1 MIVTDQCLKNWG
13 SAMSERTKA
22 VREKTNHQ
30 GKPATKR
37 GSAAQ
42 AKAPKPDNRQKQN
55 GQARS
60 SGGAARIG
68 LRGSSRK
75 SQLAADPQILSTLGP
90 DLVPLARVF
99 PQQTGLDPAKVGQEL
114 EAAFN
119 DLASLR
125 DRNPFGNSVK
135 LLALDINKRLD
146 KGSLT
151 YGGIET
157 LVQEMTVQ
165 AFQHRAARLGDYL
178 GERDDAKNVASLKE
192 AIRRLAT
199 GPGTSSTGGKRDSK
213 PAVRPFA
220 EFKAV
225 LERELFGIVVTAHPT
240 FSQTTGMM
248 RVMAEL
254 ATSRDIDGGNL
265 GATERKRRLGFARA
279 VEHRAPQ
286 KIDLAYEHD
295 LSIEAIRNMQRALR
309 RVYDL
314 LFDVAAELYPQD
326 WETLSPKLLTIAS
339 WVGYDLDGR
348 SDIKWSDTFC
358 KRLKLQAL
366 QLEQYLT
373 DVQALRTDL
382 GRDKQGVEL
391 SHLLEL
397 LESRLALAIKEV
409 SDEMDVLSSDGN
421 SASPEPW
428 HEQVRRIAKRMH
440 DGRDLRLIDST
451 QLLELVQR
459 ALDLTKKPAARRR
472 LLILRAEIGN
482 HGLGMAHTHVRLNSV
497 QIHNAIRKL
506 IDMETAPDDPAR
518 KRSYLASLSRLLTE
532 VKPMSI
538 SFASIM
544 AERTSAKRLFMI
556 VAQMLKYIDATTPV
570 RFLIAECEAPLTL
583 LSALYFAKLF
593 GVEHRI
599 DISPLFETTK
609 AFERGIRVIDEA
621 LQNPSFAEYVRKRGR
636 LCIQTGFSDAGRHL
650 GQTVAAVSVEWLR
663 LKMADLMRDRGFTD
677 VEVVIFDTHG
687 ESIGRG
693 GHPSSFRARLE
704 YVASPVS
711 RHQFQKNN
719 VRAKEEVSFQG
730 GDGYLLFITPSIAF
744 TSVTRILEYILEEPK
759 DGVDTDPLYVAEED
773 FTKEFFITI
782 RHFNERVM
790 DDPNYA
796 ALLDTFGANLLFP
809 SGSRALKRQH
819 DGGSTRVNLTHPTQ
833 MRAIPHNGILQQMA
847 FLANTVGG
855 VGQAIMRDP
864 ERFQRA
870 YRNSPRMRRLLGM
883 VEWALEF
890 TDLEALK
897 CYIDLFDPGQW
908 LSRAYQAKEPERA
921 AELRMVAALLE
932 GEGLYEKLAKIYR
945 TFQQDMLDLRDG
957 LALVGANGPKIPP
970 EARFNLRV
978 IHGLRIALLMRLFML
993 STHIPDFSDQYEI
1006 TRQQLLSK
1014 IYHLEID
1021 DAVRKLN
1028 VIFPKVDPVKFEGDF
1043 GDIATYIGDWHQ
1055 TYEREH
1061 EVIFQP
1067 IAHLYTLIRRL
1078 SSGVIHTVGALG

>member
-1 MIVTDQCLKNWG
+1 MT
-13 SAMSERTKA
+13 ERTRTARDK
-22 VREKTNHQ
+22 
-30 GKPATKR
+30 TKR
-37 GSAAQ
+37 QSKASAEPRARNAVISDRSAAGGTKG
-42 AKAPKPDNRQKQN
+42 AAAPK
-55 GQARS
+55 
-60 SGGAARIG
+60 RIG
-68 LRGSSRK
+68 LRGGATKNR
-75 SQLAADPQILSTLGP
+75 LVADPQQTLSALGP
-90 DLVPLARVF
+90 DMMPLNRVF
-99 PQQTGLDPAKVGQEL
+99 PIQPGLDPAKVTREL
-114 EAAFN
+114 ESAFD
-119 DLASLR
+119 DLAALR

-165 AFQHRAARLGDYL
+165 AYQHRADRLRDYL
-178 GERDDAKNVASLKE
+178 GERDDAKNVALLRQS
-192 AIRRLAT
+192 IRRLALSDA
-199 GPGTSSTGGKRDSK
+199 GAEGKRGK
-213 PAVRPFA
+213 AVTRPFA
-220 EFKAV
+220 EFKEMI
-225 LERELFGIVVTAHPT
+225 ERELFGIVVTAHPT
-240 FSQTTGMM
+240 FSQSTGMM

-254 ATSRDIDGGNL
+254 ATGREIDGGSL
-265 GATERKRRLGFARA
+265 SAAERKRRIGYARA
-279 VEHRAPQ
+279 VEHRAPE
-286 KIDLAYEHD
+286 KIDLSYEHG

-309 RVYDL
+309 RVYDIV
-314 LFDVAAELYPQD
+314 FDVAAELYPQD

-348 SDIKWSDTFC
+348 SDIKWSDTLC

-366 QLEQYLT
+366 QLEQYLA
-373 DVQALRTDL
+373 DIQALRNDL
-382 GRDKQGVEL
+382 KREKQDVEL

-409 SDEMDVLSSDGN
+409 SDEMDVFSSD
-421 SASPEPW
+421 ASGESW
-428 HEQVRRIAKRMH
+428 IEQVRRIAKRMH
-440 DGRDLRLIDST
+440 DGRDLRLIDSA

-459 ALDLTKKPAARRR
+459 ALDLTKTAAIRRK

-518 KRSYLASLSRLLTE
+518 KRTYLASLSRLLTE
-532 VKPMSI
+532 VRPMSI

-556 VAQMLKYIDATTPV
+556 VAQMLKYIDSTTPV

-583 LSALYFAKLF
+583 LAALYFAKLF

-609 AFERGIRVIDEA
+609 AFERGIRVIDES
-621 LQNPSFAEYVRKRGR
+621 LQNPSFAEYIRKRGR

-663 LKMADLMRDRGFTD
+663 LKLADLMRDRGFAD
-677 VEVVIFDTHG
+677 VEVVVFDTHG

-693 GHPSSFRARLE
+693 GHPESFRARLE
-704 YVASPVS
+704 YAASPVS
-711 RHQFQKNN
+711 RHQFQKNK
-719 VRAKEEVSFQG
+719 VKAKEEISFQG
-730 GDGYLLFITPSIAF
+730 GDGYLHFITPPIAF
-744 TSVTRILEYILEEPK
+744 TSITRILDYILEEPK
-759 DGVDTDPLYVAEED
+759 DGVDTDPAYVAEED

-782 RHFNERVM
+782 RHFNEKVM

-796 ALLDTFGANLLFP
+796 ALLDAFGANLLFP

-819 DGGSTRVNLTHPTQ
+819 DGVSSRVNLTHPTQ
-833 MRAIPHNGILQQMA
+833 MRAIPHNGILQQMG

-870 YRNSPRMRRLLGM
+870 YRNSPRLRRLLGM

-890 TDLEALK
+890 SDLEALK

-921 AELRMVAALLE
+921 AELRKVAELLE
-932 GEGLYEKLAKIYR
+932 GEGLHEKLAKIYR

-957 LALVGANGPKIPP
+957 LALVGAGGPKISP
-970 EARFNLRV
+970 EARFNLRI

-993 STHIPDFSDQYEI
+993 STHIPDFSHQYDMSRE
-1006 TRQQLLSK
+1006 QLLSK
-1014 IYHLEID
+1014 IFHLEVD

-1028 VIFPKVDPVKFEGDF
+1028 TVFPKVDPVKFEGDF
-1043 GDIATYIGDWHQ
+1043 GDVATYIGDWHQ

-1061 EVIFQP
+1061 ELIFQP
-1067 IAHLYTLIRRL
+1067 IANLYTLIRRL